1 MTRDSAGKSGAG
13 MVVPVMIQVS
23 TQSSPPEAC
32 HARVV
37 IFPDGCVDDSDP
49 VVGELAAVPAAPPG
63 LLQCLQK
70 VRDPRKRRGVR
81 HPITGVLAVAL
92 AATLAGAQSFLG
104 IAEWAA
110 DAGPGELTALGL
122 AGWCRVNPR
131 SAAVCSAWTPA
142 VWTG

>member
-1 MTRDSAGKSGAG
+1 MA
-13 MVVPVMIQVS
+13 VPVMIQVS

-32 HARVV
+32 HARSSPTAVL
-37 IFPDGCVDDSDP
+37 VDDSDP
-49 VVGELAAVPAAPPG
+49 VLGELAAVPAAPSG
-63 LLQCLQK
+63 LWQCQQK
-70 VRDPRKRRGVR
+70 VTDPRKRRGVR
-81 HPITGVLAVAL
+81 HPITGVFAVAL